1 MIASIALIGQQPLPI
16 AVQELSLAA
25 VPAYGI
31 GRRVLSSRASLVAA
45 ALAVTVPSMLYT
57 GTLMTENAFYPVF
70 LVCVLA
76 LVCGPKV
83 SVVATAV

>member
-1 MIASIALIGQQPLPI
+1 MKATS
-16 AVQELSLAA
+16 SLAA

-57 GTLMTENAFYPVF
+57 GTLMTENGFYPVF
-70 LVCVLA
+70 LTACLA
-76 LVCGPKV
+76 LVV
-83 SVVATAV
+83 MLAVNT